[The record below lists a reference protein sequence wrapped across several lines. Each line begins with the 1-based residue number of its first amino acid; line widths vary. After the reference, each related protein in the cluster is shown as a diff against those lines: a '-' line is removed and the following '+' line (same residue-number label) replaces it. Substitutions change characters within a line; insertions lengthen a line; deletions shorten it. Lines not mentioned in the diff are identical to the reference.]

1 MMRCVMPEE
10 PKTKDA
16 KGAKATKKELCGN
29 DLDVVEVHSPI
40 VGDESQTFFARLSN
54 EQTVEGV
61 IVMCRQALYG
71 QGMVSG
77 NAEWRESMKMKL
89 FVIVDRRHLK
99 FAASSLDRYFPRCD
113 SADIHEVTAVN
124 DRCPCRL

>member
-113 SADIHEVTAVN
+113 SADIHEVAAVN